1 MSPSKTGRRDAAVSR
16 CFVHALGRLA
26 LSAAICGQGCSVVV
40 AQTRSGPTVADVV
53 GFTRIVAPAA
63 DDADSFRPL
72 VSPDGRRAFVVTRK
86 ADIEAGRNRYEIL
99 LLDLRPDRLAAG
111 RPDAPVSVARIEPV
125 LDNDSAQPAVQDP
138 RWVGERSIVFRAR
151 LPGATMQAFRLD
163 AQTRRLTQLT
173 HAATDVVAFAVSDD
187 LRTVVYT
194 AQHPNPPLA
203 PGQRSVVVGNRS
215 FWSVKF
221 GQHDMNS
228 QLRQY
233 RTWAV
238 RAGGPPRPLGPV
250 FDEGSTR
257 RPVVNVSP
265 DGRWALLPRYEPARQ
280 AAWSAQY
287 PLVAEATRDV
297 GPALVMDPLSYFVRP
312 ARYVPKRLVAY
323 RLADGREQAVI
334 DAPDDALGETRLAAL
349 WQGGGRS
356 VVLGGQHL
364 PAGAPARS
372 SASHVVE
379 YWPASGRWTVVTA
392 LTGRLVSL
400 VRVDGGVDL
409 FEATDAAGTRRF
421 LREADGSWR
430 DLGPVGP
437 AAPTASGG
445 WRLRLHEDLD
455 VPPDIVAEGPD
466 GRRVP
471 LTRLNPQVS
480 RAWGT
485 VRSLRWHDRQGRQ
498 WDGGLLLPDG
508 FEAGRRHPLVIQTYG
523 FTGGRFYLDGSNES
537 IALTSGFAGRAFL
550 REGILVLAF
559 PIRATTDAPRTE
571 RGANAAFMDGVRG
584 AIDALVQEGLVDRDR
599 VGLMGWSMTGEQV
612 LNHVTFSDV
621 PIRAATLLDGD
632 ANTLFSLAV
641 TYAASD
647 DIQARKERTNGALPF
662 GESLADWVHADPSLH
677 TDCITAAL
685 RIETYGPW
693 VLNNWDLHAL
703 LRRQY
708 KAAEMVVIPGGSHG
722 LLTPG
727 ERMDSLL
734 GNVDWYRFWLKGEER
749 ARPAWS
755 GESAQALAEQYRRW
769 RQMVD
774 LKAADDA
781 RPRCAR
787 RAVAGQSTP

>member
-40 AQTRSGPTVADVV
+40 AQTRPGPTVADVV

-163 AQTRRLTQLT
+163 APTGRLTQLT

-280 AAWSAQY
+280 AARSAQY

-297 GPALVMDPLSYFVRP
+297 GPALVMDPLSYFVRL

-323 RLADGREQAVI
+323 RLADGRLRAARVFLRRLVQLSAPQRVRGWPLRRRVVWRRRHRPLGVDHRWPKRSPPQQALCSFLYGVR
-334 DAPDDALGETRLAAL
+334 ATPGPRANL
-349 WQGGGRS
+349 
-356 VVLGGQHL
+356 
-364 PAGAPARS
+364 AGAR
-372 SASHVVE
+372 
-379 YWPASGRWTVVTA
+379 
-392 LTGRLVSL
+392 
-400 VRVDGGVDL
+400 GGVSRVL
-409 FEATDAAGTRRF
+409 QLWPRYGRGSSCMRPSAPACAVHNVRR
-421 LREADGSWR
+421 
-430 DLGPVGP
+430 
-437 AAPTASGG
+437 
-445 WRLRLHEDLD
+445 
-455 VPPDIVAEGPD
+455 
-466 GRRVP
+466 
-471 LTRLNPQVS
+471 
-480 RAWGT
+480 
-485 VRSLRWHDRQGRQ
+485 
-498 WDGGLLLPDG
+498 
-508 FEAGRRHPLVIQTYG
+508 
-523 FTGGRFYLDGSNES
+523 
-537 IALTSGFAGRAFL
+537 
-550 REGILVLAF
+550 
-559 PIRATTDAPRTE
+559 
-571 RGANAAFMDGVRG
+571 
-584 AIDALVQEGLVDRDR
+584 
-599 VGLMGWSMTGEQV
+599 
-612 LNHVTFSDV
+612 
-621 PIRAATLLDGD
+621 
-632 ANTLFSLAV
+632 
-641 TYAASD
+641 
-647 DIQARKERTNGALPF
+647 
-662 GESLADWVHADPSLH
+662 
-677 TDCITAAL
+677 TAAL
-685 RIETYGPW
+685 PR
-693 VLNNWDLHAL
+693 
-703 LRRQY
+703 LRGRSSQ
-708 KAAEMVVIPGGSHG
+708 
-722 LLTPG
+722 
-727 ERMDSLL
+727 
-734 GNVDWYRFWLKGEER
+734 
-749 ARPAWS
+749 
-755 GESAQALAEQYRRW
+755 RRT
-769 RQMVD
+769 
-774 LKAADDA
+774 
-781 RPRCAR
+781 C
-787 RAVAGQSTP
+787 